1 MKALLA
7 PLSRPLSRLSA
18 LSRLSRDKADTLLLL
33 ASALLVLAPHTAH
46 LPAWV
51 SLLCGLT
58 LLWRAAITLQ
68 GKRMPSPVLLLPLA
82 AIAMAGVSYTYQTL
96 LGRDAGV
103 AMLVLLVAFKMLEM
117 HARRDLFV
125 VVFLCFFLVLTNFF
139 YEQGIGTALLMAVS
153 VLALLTAQ
161 MSFQFSGAVPPLRQR
176 FLMSARVL
184 ALAAPLAAALFFLFP
199 RIEGPLWGMPGDA
212 ASARSGLSETM
223 APGTMANLAQSGE
236 PAFRVRFDGAPPP
249 QEQLYWRGPVLGE
262 YDGRTWTRVRTAT
275 DRASGPASDPA
286 STPAQL
292 ALSVSGKPVGYEVTL
307 EPMPSYSRW
316 LFALEMP
323 QRLPELDGNIAQVSS
338 EFEIT
343 SAFPVEA
350 RLRYRMD
357 SFVDYRLQAPGIPGD
372 TGQWL
377 RLPGNSNPRALMAG
391 LSLRAEPDPRERVAA
406 VLDSFRREHYVYT
419 LNPPLL
425 GRHAVDDFLY
435 GSRAGFC
442 EHFAGSF
449 VFLMRAAGVPARV
462 VTGYQGGEL
471 NPIDG
476 YVTVRQSDAH
486 AWAEVWLARR
496 GWVRVDPTAAVAPE
510 RVRRGLDEAIPPAPP
525 FGLEGLG
532 RLMRFDS
539 GSNPWLAQMR
549 YAVGAMNNGWNQWVL
564 NYSPQRQRALVDSVQ
579 SSLLDWRMA
588 LALAVLTT
596 LLLLARTLRRRREI
610 DPIDALYSALCTR
623 LARMGLPRSA
633 DESPSVYAA
642 HVAAAAAAGRLAP
655 PVAAAAAEFLAR
667 YGAWR
672 YAPRRDHDHL
682 APTLKR
688 LLSQVR

>member
-7 PLSRPLSRLSA
+7 RLSA
-18 LSRLSRDKADTLLLL
+18 LPRDKADTLLLL

-51 SLLCGLT
+51 SLLCALT

-68 GKRMPSPVLLLPLA
+68 GKRMPSPLVLLPLA
-82 AIAMAGVSYTYQTL
+82 ALAMLGVAHSYQTL

-139 YEQGIGTALLMAVS
+139 YEQGIATALLMVAA

-161 MSFQFSGAVPPLRQR
+161 LSFQFSGAVPPLPQR
-176 FLMSARVL
+176 FLMSARILGLASPL
-184 ALAAPLAAALFFLFP
+184 ALALFFLFP
-199 RIEGPLWGMPGDA
+199 RIEGPLWGMPGEA
-212 ASARSGLSETM
+212 PGARSGLSETM

-236 PAFRVRFDGAPPP
+236 PAFRVRFDGRPPP
-249 QEQLYWRGPVLGE
+249 QEQLYWRGPVLGD
-262 YDGRTWTRVRTAT
+262 YDGRTWTRVRQ
-275 DRASGPASDPA
+275 RASGGG
-286 STPAQL
+286 QL
-292 ALSVSGKPVGYEVTL
+292 ALSVSGKGIAYEVTL
-307 EPMPSYSRW
+307 EPSHTQW

-338 EFEIT
+338 EFELTT
-343 SAFPVEA
+343 SYPVDT
-350 RLRYRMD
+350 RLRYRMS
-357 SFVDYRLQAPGIPGD
+357 SFVNYRLQAAGVPGD
-372 TGQWL
+372 PSQWL
-377 RLPGNSNPRALMAG
+377 QLPGDSNPRALMAG
-391 LSLRAEPDPRERVAA
+391 LSLRAEPDPRKRVLA
-406 VLDSFRREHYVYT
+406 VLNAFRRENYVYT

-425 GRHAVDDFLY
+425 GRNAVDDFLY

-462 VTGYQGGEL
+462 VTGYQGGDL

-486 AWAEVWLARR
+486 AWAEVWLPRR

-510 RVRRGLDEAIPPAPP
+510 RVRRGLSEAIPPAPP
-525 FGLEGLG
+525 FGFEGLG
-532 RLMRFDS
+532 RLMRLDAD
-539 GSNPWLAQMR
+539 SNPWLAQMR
-549 YAVGAMNNGWNQWVL
+549 YAVGAVNNGWNQWVL
-564 NYSPQRQRALVDSVQ
+564 NYSPQRQRGVLESVQ
-579 SSLLDWRMA
+579 SSLLDWRLPA
-588 LALAVLTT
+588 
-596 LLLLARTLRRRREI
+596 LLAGLATVLFLLRTLRRRREI

-623 LARMGLPRSA
+623 LARMGLARSA
-633 DESPSVYAA
+633 DESPSVYSARI
-642 HVAAAAAAGRLAP
+642 AAAGKLAP
-655 PVAAAAAEFLAR
+655 PAQAAAAEFLAR

-672 YAPRRDHDHL
+672 YAPRRNPDHL
-682 APTLKR
+682 AATLKR